1 MPCCC
6 PVRQEEGEL
15 ERLLESLGSWTSSDD
30 HYQTEGGRDGRRGRE
45 RDLNGVS
52 ES

>member
-1 MPCCC
+1 M
-6 PVRQEEGEL
+6 REEEGEL

-30 HYQTEGGRDGRRGRE
+30 HYQTEREERGRDGRRGRE